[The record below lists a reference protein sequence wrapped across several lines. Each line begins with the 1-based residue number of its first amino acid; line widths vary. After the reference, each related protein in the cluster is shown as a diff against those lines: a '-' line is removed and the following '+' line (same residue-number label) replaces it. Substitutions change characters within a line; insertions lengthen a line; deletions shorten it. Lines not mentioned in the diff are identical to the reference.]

1 MIVLLRWLVGLLVL
15 GLLLGVG
22 AVAVYLFLP
31 GPGPTPPATVDF
43 ATLDAP
49 GRDALMAR
57 GEAVARAADCAACHT
72 AEDGPALAGGL
83 PLESPLG
90 RIYSTNITPS
100 VDHGIA
106 DWTADDLY
114 SAMVWGIARGGR
126 HLYPAMPYASYHAV
140 DRADVDALW
149 VWLMAQRP
157 VDLPNRPS
165 ELPFPFNIRPA
176 IAFWNFLF
184 LPEATTLPDAPAASD
199 EWRRGRYLVD
209 VLGHCGECHTPRNF
223 AYAKT
228 DEHLQGGVIEGAT
241 APDITPSALA
251 ARGFTRQDLAA
262 FLRTGL
268 SPQGVMTF
276 NMYPVLEHSTRY
288 LSDEDLAAMIT
299 YLMDG
304 ADAPASAPF
313 SPGSLPGHP
322 GGMLYLGLCAGCH
335 GTDGEGLPHGS
346 VPMDTNTTAMLKD
359 PRNLVRII
367 AEGIPARRLSHGERM
382 QEMPGFADRMTAAE
396 VAALTNYLRE
406 RWGRQPGDVSDG
418 TVARFLRN
426 GT

>member
-1 MIVLLRWLVGLLVL
+1 VIVLLRWLVGLLVL
-15 GLLLGVG
+15 GLLLGIG
-22 AVAVYLFLP
+22 AVAVYVFLP

-43 ATLDAP
+43 AALDDA
-49 GRDALMAR
+49 GREALMAR

-72 AEDGPALAGGL
+72 ADGGPALAGGL

-106 DWTADDLY
+106 NWTADDLY

-126 HLYPAMPYASYHAV
+126 HLYPAMPYPSYHAV

-149 VWLMAQRP
+149 AWLIAQRP
-157 VDLPNRPS
+157 VDLPNRTS
-165 ELPFPFNIRPA
+165 ELPFPFNVRPA

-184 LPEATTLPDAPAASD
+184 LPDATTLPDAPAESD

-209 VLGHCGECHTPRNF
+209 VLGHCGECHTPRNL

-228 DEHLQGGVIEGAT
+228 DEHLQGGLIEGAT
-241 APDITPSALA
+241 APNITPAALA
-251 ARGFTRQDLAA
+251 ARGFTREDLAA

-288 LSDEDLAAMIT
+288 LSDEDLAAMVT
-299 YLMDG
+299 YLFDG
-304 ADAPASAPF
+304 AALPEAAPAPAD
-313 SPGSLPGHP
+313 SLPGHP
-322 GGMLYLGLCAGCH
+322 GERLYLGLCAGCH
-335 GTDGEGLPHGS
+335 GSDGEGFPHGS
-346 VPMDTNTTAMLKD
+346 VPLDTNTTAMLED
-359 PRNLVRII
+359 PRNLIRVIT
-367 AEGIPARRLSHGERM
+367 EGIPAHRLASGGRM
-382 QEMPGFADRMTAAE
+382 QEMPGFADRMTTAE

-406 RWGRQPGDVSDG
+406 RWGRQPGDIPEA
-418 TVARFLRN
+418 TVARILKGGN
-426 GT
+426 

>member
-1 MIVLLRWLVGLLVL
+1 MIVLLRWLVGFVVLGLVL
-15 GLLLGVG
+15 GIG

-31 GPGPTPPATVDF
+31 GPGPTPRATVDF
-43 ATLDAP
+43 AALDA
-49 GRDALMAR
+49 RDREALAAQ

-72 AEDGPALAGGL
+72 AEGGPALAGGL

-100 VDHGIA
+100 ADHGIA

-114 SAMVWGIARGGR
+114 SAMVWGIARGGK
-126 HLYPAMPYASYHAV
+126 HLYPAMPYPSYHAV
-140 DRADVDALW
+140 TRADVDALW

-184 LPEATTLPDAPAASD
+184 LPEATSLSDAPAESE

-209 VLGHCGECHTPRNF
+209 VLGHCGECHTPRNL

-251 ARGFTRQDLAA
+251 ARGFTREDLAA

-276 NMYPVLEHSTRY
+276 NMYPVLEHSSPLPVGRRPRRHDHLPDGRRRGARTGRGFPGFPSRSPGRGA
-288 LSDEDLAAMIT
+288 LPGPLCRLPRHGWRGLAARFGS
-299 YLMDG
+299 DG
-304 ADAPASAPF
+304 HEHHRDAGRPA
-313 SPGSLPGHP
+313 
-322 GGMLYLGLCAGCH
+322 
-335 GTDGEGLPHGS
+335 
-346 VPMDTNTTAMLKD
+346 
-359 PRNLVRII
+359 
-367 AEGIPARRLSHGERM
+367 
-382 QEMPGFADRMTAAE
+382 
-396 VAALTNYLRE
+396 
-406 RWGRQPGDVSDG
+406 QPG
-418 TVARFLRN
+418 AHHR
-426 GT
+426 

>member
-1 MIVLLRWLVGLLVL
+1 
-15 GLLLGVG
+15 
-22 AVAVYLFLP
+22 
-31 GPGPTPPATVDF
+31 
-43 ATLDAP
+43 
-49 GRDALMAR
+49 
-57 GEAVARAADCAACHT
+57 
-72 AEDGPALAGGL
+72 
-83 PLESPLG
+83 
-90 RIYSTNITPS
+90 
-100 VDHGIA
+100 
-106 DWTADDLY
+106 
-114 SAMVWGIARGGR
+114 MVWGIGRGGK

-149 VWLMAQRP
+149 VWLMARRP

-184 LPEATTLPDAPAASD
+184 LPEATSLPAAPAESD

-209 VLGHCGECHTPRNF
+209 VLGHCGECHTPRNL

-241 APDITPSALA
+241 APDITPTALA
-251 ARGFTRQDLAA
+251 ARGFTHEDLAA

-288 LSDEDLAAMIT
+288 LPDEDLAAMIT

-304 ADAPASAPF
+304 TEWTEPAAEST
-313 SPGSLPGHP
+313 GSLLGHP
-322 GGMLYLGLCAGCH
+322 GETLYLGLCAGCH
-335 GTDGEGLPHGS
+335 GSDGEGFPHGS
-346 VPMDTNTTAMLKD
+346 VPLDTNTTAMLED
-359 PRNLVRII
+359 PRNLVRVIT
-367 AEGIPARRLSHGERM
+367 EGIPARRLASGERM
-382 QEMPGFADRMTAAE
+382 QEMPGFADRMTTAE
-396 VAALTNYLRE
+396 ISALSNYLRE
-406 RWGRQPGDVSDG
+406 RWGGQPGDVRDA
-418 TVARFLRN
+418 TVARILGD